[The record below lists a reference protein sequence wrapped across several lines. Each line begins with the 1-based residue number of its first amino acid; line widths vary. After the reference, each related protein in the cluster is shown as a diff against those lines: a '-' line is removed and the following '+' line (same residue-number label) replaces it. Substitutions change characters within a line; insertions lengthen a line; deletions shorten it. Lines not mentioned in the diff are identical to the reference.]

1 MFKMFR
7 SCWTKL
13 WKNLGKS
20 CGGCT
25 SRVNGNCNSAKEM
38 CFGNSD
44 CVGQCTNPDDTCYCH
59 NGKCTQLIN

>member
-1 MFKMFR
+1 MEE
-7 SCWTKL
+7 
-13 WKNLGKS
+13 
-20 CGGCT
+20 
-25 SRVNGNCNSAKEM
+25 VNGNCNSAKEM